1 MYRAGILFFAGLV
14 ILCAVL
20 AIPNIDHGVEETYT
34 VTPRTK
40 VSLYWPADEQEGR
53 ININTADAKEL
64 QKLYGIGQVL
74 SQAIVDF
81 REQKAPFYF
90 REDLLFVKGIGPKR
104 LAAIYDD
111 IYVIREGAK

>member
-14 ILCAVL
+14 IICAVL
-20 AIPNIDHGVEETYT
+20 AIPNIDHGLEYAYT
-34 VTPRTK
+34 VTPRAG
-40 VSLYWPADEQEGR
+40 VQLYWPADEQEGR

-81 REQKAPFYF
+81 R
-90 REDLLFVKGIGPKR
+90 
-104 LAAIYDD
+104 
-111 IYVIREGAK
+111 